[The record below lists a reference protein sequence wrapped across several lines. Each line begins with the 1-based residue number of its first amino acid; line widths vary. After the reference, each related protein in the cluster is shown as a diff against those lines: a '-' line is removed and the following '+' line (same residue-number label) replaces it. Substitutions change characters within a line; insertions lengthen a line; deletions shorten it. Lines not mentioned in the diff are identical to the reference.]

1 MGKLIL
7 KTWLILNIALP
18 AILTSTTQAEIEI
31 KMDTTTIK
39 GNTELPK
46 ILYIV
51 PWREIKHSKKNEQQF
66 VIHSLYGNIFSPV
79 LPKL

>member
-1 MGKLIL
+1 MKYKALLIATSLLIL
-7 KTWLILNIALP
+7 STGDILAD
-18 AILTSTTQAEIEI
+18 IEI

-51 PWREIKHSKKNEQQF
+51 PWQEIKHSKKNEQEF
-66 VIHSLYGNIFSPV
+66 IIHSLYGNLFNPI
-79 LPKL
+79 LDK